1 MDAAAGRQDMVAVLF
16 AVIVVEE
23 IEVQLRSDG
32 TLSVRTTGPLNP

>member
-1 MDAAAGRQDMVAVLF
+1 MV
-16 AVIVVEE
+16 VVVFPVMVVGE